1 MIGGKIIMNE
11 LDRNGSGYKDPTA
24 STVLHAIQKKEQE
37 IDERAARV
45 IKLTKEM
52 LNFCG
57 FELIER
63 VQIRHKQTGRE
74 YK

>member
-1 MIGGKIIMNE
+1 MNWIE
-11 LDRNGSGYKDPTA
+11 TA
-24 STVLHAIQKKEQE
+24 AATRTQQHQLFYTQFKKKEQE